1 MKTIQPLHLFLI
13 SGMLSLLVA
22 CGRSD
27 ESSNGITI
35 SVDDNFRYSPS
46 TFSVR
51 AGQPVT
57 LTFQNKSSVEH
68 SFNILKGGEEL
79 EHVLEEAHDEEA
91 LHEELFFEMHAVA
104 PGNSETKTFTAPS
117 EPGDYVVFCSI
128 SGHAEAG
135 VTGTMKVSQ

>member
-1 MKTIQPLHLFLI
+1 MKTIQLLHLLLI
-13 SGMLSLLVA
+13 TGMLSLLAA
-22 CGRSD
+22 CGRSEGSIND
-27 ESSNGITI
+27 FTV

-57 LTFQNKSSVEH
+57 LTFQNKSSAEH

-104 PGNSETKTFTAPS
+104 PGNSETRTFTAPS
-117 EPGDYVVFCSI
+117 EPGEYAIFCSLP
-128 SGHAEAG
+128 GHAQAG
-135 VTGTMKVSQ
+135 EVGTMKVNQ